1 MSLRVVFSV
10 DVEEEGLFS
19 GRYAPVA
26 KGVSNVAHL
35 RRLEFVTREFGVP
48 LTLLCTWPVLN
59 DPGCRDIL
67 RHWRE
72 ELGAEIGAHLHPWNT
87 PPLSD
92 EPEQAWTPS
101 EAMDA
106 TLLDAKLTEL
116 VRICHEAT
124 GRAPTSFR
132 MGRFDLGPTVRALL
146 PRHGLKVDGSIVPVT
161 WSPALPEAF
170 LSPADPYP
178 LHVGGETEACLTE
191 APVTMVP
198 LSPALRDAVWRI
210 ARVSGPSAGG
220 WLLKRFH
227 TLGATGTIPAWFPLA
242 SMKLAA
248 RLHLARGGRVVHLFL
263 HSSELMP
270 GCAPHVPDEAAISRV
285 LRRTHDFLHWLE
297 RRAEAFG
304 GLSGVTLSQ
313 LALPRRTAKEPRT

>member
-1 MSLRVVFSV
+1 MSIRVVFSV

-59 DPGCRDIL
+59 DPGCRGIL

-72 ELGAEIGAHLHPWNT
+72 DLGAEIGAHLHPWNT
-87 PPLSD
+87 PPLSR
-92 EPEQAWTPS
+92 EPGQAWTPS

-106 TLLDAKLTEL
+106 ALLDAKLAEL
-116 VRICHEAT
+116 VRICREAT
-124 GRAPTSFR
+124 GAAPTSFR
-132 MGRFDLGPTVRALL
+132 MGRFDLGPKVRALL
-146 PRHGLKVDGSIVPVT
+146 PRHGLTVDGSIVPVT

-170 LSPADPYP
+170 LSPAAPYLLSAGDNP
-178 LHVGGETEACLTE
+178 DLTE
-191 APVTMVP
+191 APVTMVS

-210 ARVSGPSAGG
+210 AKTSGPGAGG

-227 TLGATGTIPAWFPLA
+227 ILGAAGTIPAWFPLA

-248 RLHLARGGRVVHLFL
+248 RLHLARGGRVIHLFL

-285 LRRTHDFLHWLE
+285 LRRTHDFLHWIK
-297 RRAEAFG
+297 RRAEAYG
-304 GLSGVTLSQ
+304 GLSGATLSQ
-313 LALPRRTAKEPRT
+313 LALPPRTAEEHRT

>member
-1 MSLRVVFSV
+1 MSIRVVFSV

-19 GRYAPVA
+19 GRYDPVA

-35 RRLEFVTREFGVP
+35 RRLEFITREFGVP
-48 LTLLCTWPVLN
+48 LTLLCTWPVLS
-59 DPGCRDIL
+59 DPGCCDIL

-72 ELGAEIGAHLHPWNT
+72 DLGAEIGAHLHPWNT

-92 EPEQAWTPS
+92 EPGQAWTPS
-101 EAMDA
+101 EAMDT
-106 TLLDAKLTEL
+106 TLLDAKLAEL
-116 VRICHEAT
+116 VRICRKAT
-124 GRAPTSFR
+124 GKTPKSFR
-132 MGRFDLGPTVRALL
+132 MGRFDLGPKVRALL
-146 PRHGLKVDGSIVPVT
+146 PRHGLLVDGSIVPVT

-170 LSPADPYP
+170 LSPADPYLWP
-178 LHVGGETEACLTE
+178 AGDGGACLTE
-191 APVTMVP
+191 APVTMAP

-227 TLGATGTIPAWFPLA
+227 TLGAAGAIPAWFPLA
-242 SMKLAA
+242 SMKLGA
-248 RLHLARGGRVVHLFL
+248 RLHLARGGRIVHLFI

-270 GCAPHVPDEAAISRV
+270 GCAPHVPDEAAIARV

-297 RRAEAFG
+297 RRAEAYG
-304 GLSGVTLSQ
+304 GLSGATLSE
-313 LALPRRTAKEPRT
+313 LALPPHTAKESRA